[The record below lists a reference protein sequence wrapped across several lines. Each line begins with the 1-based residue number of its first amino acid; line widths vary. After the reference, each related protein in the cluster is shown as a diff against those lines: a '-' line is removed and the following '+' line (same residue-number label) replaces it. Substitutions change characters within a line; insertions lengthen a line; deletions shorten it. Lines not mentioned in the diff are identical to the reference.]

1 MPCSPTGS
9 PRPTPTVR
17 SIRSMSDTEPTTS
30 DPAASGGCAPVTLWG
45 NPVLRKRCTPVTVFD
60 ADVQRLV
67 DQLFE
72 TMYAIPTGVGLAANQ
87 IGRTERVFVF
97 DCRDG
102 LAAAVV
108 NPVVT
113 VLDADLQDGG
123 EGCLSLPGMGLQT
136 TRALRCRVTGQDPT
150 GAEISYEGEGLRAR
164 CFQHETDHLNGR
176 LYIDLHPTK
185 VRKAVEDEMRR
196 SEWFGLDALD
206 PTSEAYR
213 RAQGE
218 DEDDDEDLAPEV

>member
-1 MPCSPTGS
+1 
-9 PRPTPTVR
+9 
-17 SIRSMSDTEPTTS
+17 MSDEPTIEA
-30 DPAASGGCAPVTLWG
+30 DPAPPHRCAPVTLWG

-60 ADVQRLV
+60 AEVRRLV
-67 DQLFE
+67 DELFE

-108 NPVVT
+108 NPTVT
-113 VLDADLQDGG
+113 LLGPDLQDGG
-123 EGCLSLPGMGLQT
+123 EGCLSLPGMGLDT
-136 TRALRCRVTGQDPT
+136 TRALRCRVDGQDPT
-150 GAEISYEGEGLRAR
+150 GAPISYDGEGLRSR

-185 VRKAVEDEMRR
+185 VRTSIEKEMRA
-196 SEWFGLDALD
+196 SEWFGRDALD
-206 PTSEAYR
+206 PTSPEYR
-213 RAQGE
+213 RAQG
-218 DEDDDEDLAPEV
+218 DDEDGEPIE